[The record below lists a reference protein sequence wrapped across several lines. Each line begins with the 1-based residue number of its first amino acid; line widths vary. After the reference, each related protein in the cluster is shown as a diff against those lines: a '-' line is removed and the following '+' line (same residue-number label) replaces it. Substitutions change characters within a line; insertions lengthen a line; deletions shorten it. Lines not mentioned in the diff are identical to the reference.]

1 MAGSEQFA
9 APLLPIFFKNL
20 IEPEQLAG
28 MDRAKFGTA
37 ADRRFCPAATR
48 RLVGIFSYHSR
59 EARSAPAS

>member
-1 MAGSEQFA
+1 MTGSEQFA

-28 MDRAKFGTA
+28 MGPGQVWNG